1 MLIRFWICKIR
12 KMFSQC
18 IPIATIPPCYIPP
31 HMQNF
36 EESNFQDFDYNH
48 SLDHKEIQGG
58 DFLWRGVPNKTR
70 CTTWFIEH
78 HVSKGA
84 NYKTQLSKLTKLI
97 VICDDDN
104 CAWRCRA
111 SYILASKQW
120 EIRKLYEPYT
130 CSNTSISHDHAKLSY
145 LLISKS
151 IHNLIKNDPSTSV
164 SALIAHIKSTEG
176 YTTTYRKAWL
186 VKQKAI
192 ENIYDNWKY
201 HTTIYQDFCKLCNNC
216 FLAWSWRRKHC

>member
-1 MLIRFWICKIR
+1 
-12 KMFSQC
+12 MF
-18 IPIATIPPCYIPP
+18 
-31 HMQNF
+31 
-36 EESNFQDFDYNH
+36 
-48 SLDHKEIQGG
+48 K
-58 DFLWRGVPNKTR
+58 
-70 CTTWFIEH
+70 H

-216 FLAWSWRRKHC
+216 FLAWSFKPCIDGFQYCKPVVQVDGTWLYNKYKGTLLVAVAQDSNNKSFQ